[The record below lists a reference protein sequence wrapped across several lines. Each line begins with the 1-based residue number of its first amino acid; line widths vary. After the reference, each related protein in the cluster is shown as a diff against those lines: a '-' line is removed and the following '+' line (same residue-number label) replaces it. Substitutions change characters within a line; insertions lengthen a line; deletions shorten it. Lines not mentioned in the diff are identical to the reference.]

1 MEEAQGHGTP
11 KRMNTTE
18 PKSVSRFEANLLR
31 ILRFFL
37 RQTPAEQAMRL
48 VNDRLDRPPCLSAV
62 AVELVKDS
70 LAKGCVLYLVRAGAW
85 KRDRFLRDGEPK
97 FGRLWDRSRIERIAL
112 EFSPHVLEF
121 LMWITAFKPKEERT
135 VFSVEEGEQ
144 TAADRLFFFL
154 AYEALRSDGELAN
167 RLRGFPAFGENAL
180 IWLAY
185 PNDFVGEAFAVI
197 PLFDVWFSEPGSTIL
212 ESLQPMLENRWLEI
226 ERSKGQVGDWTA
238 LGQQGQVQGR
248 MLEVFTQAAN
258 NAGRRDLVRFLL
270 STMARVLATPDM
282 APTFWTGGLQGAGP
296 TRLADRLTTQ
306 RNALAL
312 LRNAERFRDWEGDAR
327 RSGYLDE
334 DFAASK
340 FWLSEWERFN
350 FTTIAERAAHVLNEL
365 EPLRIG

>member
-1 MEEAQGHGTP
+1 M
-11 KRMNTTE
+11 
-18 PKSVSRFEANLLR
+18 R
-31 ILRFFL
+31 ILRFVL
-37 RQTPAEQAMRL
+37 KQLPSEQAMRH
-48 VNDRLDRPPCLSAV
+48 VNDRLDRPPCLSPV
-62 AVELVKDS
+62 AIGLVKDS

-85 KRDRFLRDGEPK
+85 KRDRFLRDGEPR
-97 FGRLWDRSRIERIAL
+97 FGRLWDRSPIERIVL

-121 LMWITAFKPKEERT
+121 LMWLTAVKPKEERT
-135 VFSVEEGEQ
+135 VFSVEEGDQ
-144 TAADRLFFFL
+144 SAADRLFFFL
-154 AYEALRSDGELAN
+154 AYEALRSDSELAN

-185 PNDFVGEAFAVI
+185 PNDFAGEATAVV
-197 PLFDVWFSEPGSTIL
+197 PSFDVWFSEPSSTIL

-248 MLEVFTQAAN
+248 MLEAFAMAAN
-258 NAGRRDLVRFLL
+258 NAGRRDLVRFMLA
-270 STMARVLATPDM
+270 TMARVLATPHM
-282 APTFWTGGLQGAGP
+282 AQTFWTGGLQGAGP
-296 TRLADRLTTQ
+296 ARLADRLATQ
-306 RNALAL
+306 RHALAL
-312 LRNAERFRDWEGDAR
+312 LRNAERFRGWEGNAR

-350 FTTIAERAAHVLNEL
+350 FTTIAERAQHVLHEL

>member
-1 MEEAQGHGTP
+1 MS
-11 KRMNTTE
+11 TTE

-31 ILRFFL
+31 ILRFML
-37 RQTPAEQAMRL
+37 KQLPGEQAMRH
-48 VNDRLDRPPCLSAV
+48 VSERLDRPPCLSPV
-62 AVELVKDS
+62 AIELVKDS

-85 KRDRFLRDGEPK
+85 KRDQFLRDGEPK
-97 FGRLWDRSRIERIAL
+97 FGRLWDRSPIERIAL
-112 EFSPHVLEF
+112 EFSPHVLDF
-121 LMWITAFKPKEERT
+121 LMWITAVKPKEERT
-135 VFSVEEGEQ
+135 VFSAEEGEQ

-154 AYEALRSDGELAN
+154 AYEALRTDGELAN

-180 IWLAY
+180 NWLAY
-185 PNDFVGEAFAVI
+185 PNDFVGEAYSAI
-197 PLFDVWFSEPGSTIL
+197 PPFEVWFSEPGSTIL

-226 ERSKGQVGDWTA
+226 ERSKGQVGDWAA

-248 MLEVFTQAAN
+248 LLDAFTQAAN
-258 NAGRRDLVRFLL
+258 NAGRRDMVRFLL

-296 TRLADRLTTQ
+296 ARLADRLATQ

-312 LRNAERFRDWEGDAR
+312 LRNAECFRGWEGEAR

-350 FTTIAERAAHVLNEL
+350 FTTIAERAQHVLHEL